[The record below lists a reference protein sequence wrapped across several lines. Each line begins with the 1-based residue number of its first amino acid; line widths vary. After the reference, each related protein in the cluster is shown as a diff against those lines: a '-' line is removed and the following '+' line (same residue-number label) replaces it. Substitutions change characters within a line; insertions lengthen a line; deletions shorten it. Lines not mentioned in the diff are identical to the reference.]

1 MTNTIGPDI
10 SFYQDDPSTTFTPD
24 FSKMAWVILRAGQ
37 NTWIDRDFKRNWKE
51 AKKAGIPRGAYWFFD
66 SRVDPKKQA
75 QLFVSAFDGDFG
87 ELPLFGDFEDIY
99 NGPFKGW
106 KNWYDFLEEVKRL
119 VPGSVEIGVYTGY
132 YYWKENTLGLFG
144 GIPAASLEYF
154 KQYPLWIA
162 NYGLQSPLIPR
173 PWTTWMF
180 WQYTDNGD
188 GTLYGVESLNIDLN
202 EYNGDAQSF
211 EKRFGV
217 KLNQPPIPPSDGQGV
232 PTMPNTV
239 AKYKFERAGTAGAA
253 LRNAPRASGVLKPYP
268 LIPSTLITS
277 AGYITDGTLVKG
289 DEIVTLAEDI
299 IVAGNTIGL
308 KGDKWLHVIE
318 VGGYVVDG
326 YTAIVHK
333 GVSQGTLE
341 ELVVDSIPT
350 NPNPTPTPSPVSV
363 QKVSVAITPDNKLQ
377 VIIETKLPVHEVWIN
392 NVKYNPAS

>member
-51 AKKAGIPRGAYWFFD
+51 AKKTGIPRGAYWFFD

-119 VPGSVEIGVYTGY
+119 VPDSVEIGVYTGY
-132 YYWKENTLGLFG
+132 YYWKENTLGLPG

-162 NYGLQSPLIPR
+162 NYGVQSPLIPR
-173 PWTTWMF
+173 PWTTWTF

-202 EYNGDAQSF
+202 EYNGDVQAF

-217 KLNQPPIPPSDGQGV
+217 KLNQSPIPLPPNNEQGE
-232 PTMPNTV
+232 TMTT
-239 AKYKFERAGTAGAA
+239 YQFERSGTAGAA
-253 LRNAPRASGVLKPYP
+253 LRAAPRANGVLKPYSN
-268 LIPSTLITS
+268 IPTSLLTS
-277 AGYITDGTLVKG
+277 AGYITDGTKVIGDRIETLNETIKINGVIIGKPG
-289 DEIVTLAEDI
+289 DE
-299 IVAGNTIGL
+299 
-308 KGDKWLHVIE
+308 WLHVVE

-326 YTAIVHK
+326 YTAIKHL
-333 GVSQGTLE
+333 GISQG
-341 ELVVDSIPT
+341 ELTILGDVPPPV
-350 NPNPTPTPSPVSV
+350 TPEPSPVSIE
-363 QKVSVAITPDNKLQ
+363 SVNVGVTPDNKLQ
-377 VIIETKLPVHEVWIN
+377 VIVKTKLPVHEIWVN
-392 NVKYNPAS
+392 NDQYIRKP